1 LLQTWY
7 LSFRN
12 NNNIKFQNV
21 NININ
26 KIEHQINF
34 IDILI
39 VEIKNVVIVLL
50 PHNPLDGISLKI
62 QKNSIQSS

>member
-39 VEIKNVVIVLL
+39 VEIKNAVIVLL